1 MPIGESHRRSR
12 AKNIAL
18 AGILIAFVL
27 LLYFGAMVRV
37 GGGN

>member
-1 MPIGESHRRSR
+1 MPIGENHHRSR

-37 GGGN
+37 GGGG